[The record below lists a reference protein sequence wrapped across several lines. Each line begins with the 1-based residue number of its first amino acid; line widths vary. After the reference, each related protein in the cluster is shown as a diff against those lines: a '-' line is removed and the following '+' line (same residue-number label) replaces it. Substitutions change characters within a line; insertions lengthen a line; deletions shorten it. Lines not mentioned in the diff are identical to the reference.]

1 MTTTDIADQEKAVP
15 ELKLISEKE
24 NLHGIELTR
33 LSLSGFIN
41 ASTFQNFQSTLD
53 MLLQEEPK
61 EVVLDFGEVQYSNST
76 GMSTLVNY
84 RNVFQ
89 GIGSEMVIL
98 KPTEPVFGI
107 FSLIGLPDIIPVFHE
122 EVHLIAYVNS
132 GKIGE
137 RVYNAATDEAQALL
151 EAGHFR
157 QPRDGR

>member
-1 MTTTDIADQEKAVP
+1 MTTTDIADQENAVP

-61 EVVLDFGEVQYSNST
+61 EVVLDFSEVQYINST

-84 RNVFQ
+84 R
-89 GIGSEMVIL
+89 
-98 KPTEPVFGI
+98 
-107 FSLIGLPDIIPVFHE
+107 
-122 EVHLIAYVNS
+122 
-132 GKIGE
+132 
-137 RVYNAATDEAQALL
+137 
-151 EAGHFR
+151 
-157 QPRDGR
+157 